1 MRRPKHL
8 VAACAAVISL
18 TLLGGTAR
26 AQDALARAQ
35 AAGVLHIAT
44 EEQFP
49 PYDFIQDG
57 KHAGFNVDLFAQIG
71 HKLGLKIDWIDR
83 PWPRIML
90 GLQSRKFD
98 LAGGPAPITADLAKT
113 FRFLP
118 PVSSAQTMIEIRK
131 GETGLVKPADI
142 AGKKIGAQRGS
153 FALAELRRFNTTLP
167 RPVAIVEY
175 ADNRLANADLKAGRL
190 DGVAIAANDVMEVLR
205 HSPGVFGVV
214 QPGFGTR
221 VYYGYMMRDDGDSR
235 SLFEAISNAMREL
248 TQQGKLAELQTK
260 WFGQAITVPAK
271 APKPEQ

>member
-1 MRRPKHL
+1 MRHPKHFA
-8 VAACAAVISL
+8 AACAAVLSL
-18 TLLGGTAR
+18 ILAGSAH
-26 AQDALARAQ
+26 AQDALARAK

-71 HKLGLKIDWIDR
+71 QKLGLKIDWTDR

-90 GLQSRKFD
+90 GLQSKKYD

-131 GETGLVKPADI
+131 GETGLAKPADI

-153 FALAELRRFNTTLP
+153 FALAELLKFNATLP
-167 RPVAIVEY
+167 RPANIVEY
-175 ADNRLANADLKAGRL
+175 ADNRLANADLKTGRL
-190 DGVAIAANDVMEVLR
+190 DGVAIAANDAMEVLR
-205 HSPGVFGVV
+205 RNPGVFGVV

-221 VYYGYMMRDDGDSR
+221 VYYGYMMRDDEDSR
-235 SLFEAISNAMREL
+235 SLFDAISTAMREL
-248 TQQGKLAELQTK
+248 TLQGKLAELQTK
-260 WFGQAITVPAK
+260 WFGGAITVPAT
-271 APKPEQ
+271 APKPAQ